1 MDHEG
6 KVLKLIRN
14 MKIGWKVFSGFGAV
28 LLIMLGVGLFAVQSL
43 RTVAGQTEINDG
55 LLNDYMNR
63 SATLT
68 QAIGWAYPVFREA
81 EALMLY
87 LQSEDYEEQQALY
100 KRFQI
105 HGEEFAR
112 INETIKTMGNSTEE
126 IEKIAEI
133 EGMQQEVLDQAVRLI
148 AVRDGEGEF
157 GPETRAAL
165 HTFQNRIRAFVAA
178 IEYLVVMEKETME
191 AIRLESL
198 QVSQNARSRVRDVIL
213 MTRGA
218 SGLALIIGLLISFG
232 LSRMIVAPIHRA
244 VAMTRRIAAGDLSH
258 DALDSHC
265 TDEIGAMLT
274 SLNTMAGNLRSMFE
288 KIKGAALNLSSASEA
303 MAESSTQIAKG
314 TEVQSKSSGQVAS
327 AAHEMRASATRVAEH
342 AAGVAASAKTA
353 NQVAHQGGEVVSKT
367 IESMKTI
374 ARASRDSSQVIA
386 TLGARSQEIE
396 KIIRV
401 IDDIADQTNL
411 LALNAAIEAARAGE
425 QGRGFAVVADE
436 VRKLA
441 ERTTQ
446 ATKEV
451 GGTIAA
457 IQSETARALET
468 MASEEAAVDN
478 GGRLTEAAGE
488 ALARIVAQVE
498 EVSDMIEQ
506 IASAAGEQSAAAQQ
520 ISKDIETMAEITQ
533 DNWEGAR
540 EIVDTCSGVSELGTS
555 LQHTVKMFKLTD
567 RAASA
572 VPSDVLRTG

>member
-1 MDHEG
+1 M
-6 KVLKLIRN
+6 LKLIRN

-288 KIKGAALNLSSASEA
+288 KIQGAALKLSSASEA